1 MKSQI
6 KLNQKSFAIYGLGKT
21 GVSVIDYLNKLS
33 LKNYIIWDDN
43 KNLKKKWKLN
53 KKKEKKFFRL
63 LNYVDFIIISPGINI
78 TKTKYK
84 KILIK
89 NKNKI
94 ITDLDL
100 FYIQNPYLK
109 SVMVTGS
116 NGKSTTCK
124 ILEYL
129 LNKNKINAV
138 LGGNIG
144 KPVLSINLKKKP
156 LVIIEASSF
165 QLAYSKFIKPNYAIL
180 TNISKDH
187 IDWHGSLS
195 KYIKAKLKIFE
206 NQNSKDYALI
216 NSKKIFKKI

>member
-1 MKSQI
+1 
-6 KLNQKSFAIYGLGKT
+6 
-21 GVSVIDYLNKLS
+21 
-33 LKNYIIWDDN
+33 
-43 KNLKKKWKLN
+43 
-53 KKKEKKFFRL
+53 
-63 LNYVDFIIISPGINI
+63 
-78 TKTKYK
+78 
-84 KILIK
+84 
-89 NKNKI
+89 
-94 ITDLDL
+94 
-100 FYIQNPYLK
+100 
-109 SVMVTGS
+109 MVTGS

-195 KYIKAKLKIFE
+195 KYIKAKLKIFA

-216 NSKKIFKKI
+216 NSKKIFKKYKEKNYSGKTIIVNIRNFEKIKKN